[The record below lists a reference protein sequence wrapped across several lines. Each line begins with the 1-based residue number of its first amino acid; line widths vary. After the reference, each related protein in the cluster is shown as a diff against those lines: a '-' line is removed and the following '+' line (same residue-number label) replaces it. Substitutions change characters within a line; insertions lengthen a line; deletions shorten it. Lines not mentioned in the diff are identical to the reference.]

1 MMKTKIVTVILAV
14 MLFMGAAPAAFADD
28 QQPTANT
35 EPAQEETVQEQ
46 PAADVTGTED
56 TNDNNTATEA
66 GKDTVE
72 TKTSQDSASETAA
85 KTVEQNVKL
94 QVTVKATARGNGTIK
109 VKWTK
114 IKGSKGYK
122 IYRSARKD
130 GKYKKVYTTKK
141 AGRTSWN
148 DKSRKLK
155 RNRTY
160 YYKAIPRNRAALTV
174 KKTVTASNGTAAKS
188 DSTKARVKNTIKAR
202 KSMTV
207 KATAYSGGGRCANGK
222 KCAVGR
228 IAVDPTV
235 IKLGTWVYIDGYG
248 LAQACDTGGAIK
260 GKKIDLYFNGGEAKC
275 SGYGV
280 KKVKLFVL

>member
-1 MMKTKIVTVILAV
+1 MKTKIVTVILAV

-85 KTVEQNVKL
+85 KTEEQNVKL

-122 IYRSARKD
+122 IYRSARKN

-280 KKVKLFVL
+280 KK